1 MLGDLKKIIFAFAD
15 EVQFQQIVRKCRLNN
30 QIRAL
35 FPVIE
40 AIMFRKICNP
50 DIGYIPNEYIIH
62 VIWYQGIQYCRNH
75 RVLETF
81 LLQKRIQKF
90 PSL

>member
-35 FPVIE
+35 CPVLK
-40 AIMFRKICNP
+40 AIMFRKISQP
-50 DIGYIPNEYIIH
+50 DIGYVPDFLSINM
-62 VIWYQGIQYCRNH
+62 VWCQGIRFCRNQVSL
-75 RVLETF
+75 RYS
-81 LLQKRIQKF
+81 QKQIEKF

>member
-1 MLGDLKKIIFAFAD
+1 MLGDLKNIIFSFAD

-35 FPVIE
+35 FPVLK
-40 AIMFRKICNP
+40 AIMFRKIRQP
-50 DIGYIPNEYIIH
+50 DIGYMPNLYTMH
-62 VIWYQGIQYCRNH
+62 LIWYQGIRFCRNQ
-75 RVLETF
+75 VSLQYSQKQIET
-81 LLQKRIQKF
+81 F